1 MSEEET
7 NPSDHDILIE
17 VRTELEIMVKQF
29 DNHITHHILSS
40 IMGWGTA
47 FAAITSLVILLI
59 KQ

>member
-29 DNHITHHILSS
+29 DNHIKHHILYS